1 MFRVLLFSVL
11 FTFVAEPANFTK
23 TGTEKPVET
32 TKSTGSIKPTESARP
47 RNGVRRENSEQGV
60 NESKTETMYANAKAR
75 LEALWGKK
83 WFKYG
88 VVPTSIVAMACGLG
102 HYFGVTGLLYSWL
115 IIQSENAKE
124 PNIEGDG
131 GDQKE
136 EGNVKAE
143 ELVDNETSDGNEDVV
158 PKGDEGKASADGLDG
173 DGEGQS
179 KPYDDESKPV
189 AVEETS
195 VLNGF
200 AEIQTSEKGAVETQ
214 ILDDQVAGDDRLNQ
228 PEIDGGEET
237 PVPGEEVEDVI
248 ETPALEEEVSEGE
261 GLTSEKVALLLN
273 GEEDDTQSLEKDG
286 AGQSGGDDNIEEKKK
301 TNHSL

>member
-1 MFRVLLFSVL
+1 MERVQNNMFRVFLFSVL

-23 TGTEKPVET
+23 TGTAKPVGT

-136 EGNVKAE
+136 EGNVKVE

-158 PKGDEGKASADGLDG
+158 PKGDEEKASADGPDG

-179 KPYDDESKPV
+179 
-189 AVEETS
+189 
-195 VLNGF
+195 
-200 AEIQTSEKGAVETQ
+200 
-214 ILDDQVAGDDRLNQ
+214 
-228 PEIDGGEET
+228 
-237 PVPGEEVEDVI
+237 
-248 ETPALEEEVSEGE
+248 
-261 GLTSEKVALLLN
+261 
-273 GEEDDTQSLEKDG
+273 
-286 AGQSGGDDNIEEKKK
+286 GGDENIEEEKKNESYFVRMNEFLSNTK
-301 TNHSL
+301 VKSPAEEEDAGYDFGSPF